1 MLPPLSALA
10 LRPHADVPTGV
21 RDVQPTVRHR
31 PDFLDSI
38 LKSTAGVHK
47 LAAGAR
53 ARQRGSAEPN
63 YESDA
68 PVRRTFNPDDDVCPD
83 CPADEDEHGF
93 PMNRNVQVDRYDHV
107 KRCQNCGL
115 ELGKFASEKAEKRNF
130 ADDAGEDKSRTTED
144 NSDETHRLNNIE
156 PHELQMISELDE
168 GYSHAQ
174 NRLQQ
179 CFVWLDFMGD
189 NPLTRDVKWWLTPLE
204 IRRAKSLI
212 RHATVH
218 WTLNGQAK
226 GTSNPVLWAVLVAL
240 QMCAERFGTE
250 GFVVPADRPDLQQLL
265 TIEGLHNFL
274 KEQQSVTH
282 RTEEVQGAATQV
294 RGSNREAQ
302 RMLAREKYRH
312 ARYDALVTKGLQGRV
327 ALLNNLLQQSG
338 ALPGGLDPIITGLKA
353 PGLRQPLP
361 GAASSSS
368 YNPN

>member
-1 MLPPLSALA
+1 MLPPLGALS
-10 LRPHADVPTGV
+10 LRSHADVPTGV
-21 RDVQPTVRHR
+21 RDAQPTVRRR
-31 PDFLDSI
+31 PDFLDGI

-53 ARQRGSAEPN
+53 ARQSGGAESN
-63 YESDA
+63 YEADA

-83 CPADEDEHGF
+83 CPADADEYGL

-130 ADDAGEDKSRTTED
+130 ADDEGEDKSRTTED
-144 NSDETHRLNNIE
+144 NSDATYRLNNID
-156 PHELQMISELDE
+156 PHELQMTSDLDE
-168 GYSHAQ
+168 GYSNAH

-179 CFVWLDFMGD
+179 CYLWLDFMGD
-189 NPLTRDVKWWLTPLE
+189 NPLTRDAKWWLTPEE

-212 RHATVH
+212 RHATIQ
-218 WTLNGQAK
+218 WTLNGQTK
-226 GTSNPVLWAVLVAL
+226 GQSNPVLWAVIVAL
-240 QMCAERFGTE
+240 QMCAERFGSE
-250 GFVVPADRPDLQQLL
+250 GFVVPTNRPDLQQLL
-265 TIEGLHNFL
+265 TIEGLHKFL

-294 RGSNREAQ
+294 RGGNREAQ
-302 RMLAREKYRH
+302 RMLTREKYRH
-312 ARYDALVTKGLQGRV
+312 ARHDALVTKGLAGRV
-327 ALLNNLLQQSG
+327 GILDNLLRQSG
-338 ALPGGLDPIITGLKA
+338 GLPGGLDPTITGLKA

-361 GAASSSS
+361 GAASSS